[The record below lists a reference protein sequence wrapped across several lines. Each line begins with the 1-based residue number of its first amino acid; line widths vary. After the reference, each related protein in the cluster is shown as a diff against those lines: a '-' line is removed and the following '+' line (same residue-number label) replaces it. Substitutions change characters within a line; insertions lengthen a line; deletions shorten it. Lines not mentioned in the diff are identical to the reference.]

1 MIQAVLFEF
10 DGVLADT
17 REARRTALLDALE
30 ADGIVLGDTEYDE
43 SCRALPVRSAVRAA
57 FTLRDVE
64 ADDTSIDLATIR
76 AERHFSRSAESGLS
90 LTVGARA
97 LVEAMQGQ
105 TRLGVVSRATRR
117 DIETTLSLAQ
127 LDYAFE
133 FVISGDDPHLPKP
146 SAEPYRAALER
157 LARRRAILPSTIV
170 ALEDGPAG
178 IRSAKDAGIRC
189 AVVGAVPVH
198 VAMEADALMPSLVG
212 LTAASIDALTLGKHT
227 AGR

>member
-30 ADGIVLGDTEYDE
+30 EDGVVLSDTEYDE
-43 SCRALPVRSAVRAA
+43 SCRALPVRSAVQVAFSLREVAA
-57 FTLRDVE
+57 DE
-64 ADDTSIDLATIR
+64 TSIDLATVR

-97 LVEAMQGQ
+97 LVESMQGQ
-105 TRLGVVSRATRR
+105 TRLGIVARATRR
-117 DIETTLSLAQ
+117 DIEATLSLAQ

-146 SAEPYRAALER
+146 SPEPYRAALER
-157 LARRRAILPSTIV
+157 LARRRAIPVSNIV
-170 ALEDGPAG
+170 ALEDGAAG
-178 IRSAKDAGIRC
+178 IRSAKGAGMRC
-189 AVVGAVPVH
+189 AIVGPAPAH

>member
-30 ADGIVLGDTEYDE
+30 DDGVVLTDAEYDE
-43 SCRALPVRSAVRAA
+43 WCAALPVRSAARAA
-57 FTLRDVE
+57 LSLRDVT
-64 ADDTSIDLATIR
+64 ADETAIDLATVR
-76 AERHFSRSAESGLS
+76 AERHFSRSADGGLS
-90 LTVGARA
+90 LNVGARA
-97 LVEAMQGQ
+97 LVESMQGQ
-105 TRLGVVSRATRR
+105 TRLGIVSRASRR

-146 SAEPYRAALER
+146 SAEPYRASIER
-157 LARRRAILPSTIV
+157 LARRRTVPVSAIV
-170 ALEDGPAG
+170 ALEDGAAG
-178 IRSAKDAGIRC
+178 IRSAKDAGMRC
-189 AVVGAVPVH
+189 AVVGAAPLH
-198 VAMEADALMPSLVG
+198 VAMEADALIPTLVG
-212 LTAASIDALTLGKHT
+212 LTAASIDAVTLGKHT